1 MPGCDIS
8 ILVIGG
14 GSRIAAALESLLGDC
29 ARYVSRRPIQ
39 RPRHVLVDNYFD
51 IPAHLFDGIGC
62 VINCVGISTGS
73 TSLMHRINVDLPLRL
88 AATAKAAGVEH
99 LIHVSSFSVYGGAR
113 AIDRHTLAM
122 PSSDYGHSKLAADT
136 GLLALADDRFAVTVL
151 RLPLIYGQNISG
163 KLGQI
168 VQLWQRL
175 RIMPVPT
182 DDVVRAMIGVDLS
195 AEVIAHL
202 ARAPHGGVVFA
213 ADPLPFTY
221 ALTAQARGGGLY
233 RLRLPR
239 AVTRLAERAAPA
251 IGGRLFA
258 DSSLSDHDNIAVRYN
273 LATRIYRDISAAT
286 FD

>member
-14 GSRIAAALESLLGDC
+14 GSRIAAALEPLLGDC
-29 ARYVSRRPIQ
+29 ARYVSRRPSQ
-39 RPRHVLVDNYFD
+39 RPRHVLVGDYAD
-51 IPAHLFDGIGC
+51 ISAHLFDGISC

-73 TSLMHRINVDLPLRL
+73 TSMMHLINVDLPLRL
-88 AATAKAAGVEH
+88 AATAKAAGVTH

-113 AIDRHTLAM
+113 AIDRHTMPA

-168 VQLWQRL
+168 VRLWQRM

-182 DDVVRAMIGVDLS
+182 NDVARAMIGVDLS

-202 ARAPHGGVVFA
+202 SRAPHSGVVFA

-251 IGGRLFA
+251 ISGRLFA
-258 DSSLSDHDNIAVRYN
+258 DSSLSDHDNIAVRYD
-273 LATRIYRDISAAT
+273 LATRLYRDIAAAT